1 MSDVTVI
8 LNGYKRKEQLN
19 EQLDAIRNQSVKV
32 DNVMLW
38 YNHPG
43 DDDMINYD
51 IMTEIPTAYSNVNL
65 GVWARF
71 AYALNVET
79 EYVCIFD
86 DDTIPGKRWI
96 ENCLDTI
103 KKHNG
108 LLGTIGLLYTIPAK
122 PEQSALC

>member
-19 EQLDAIRNQSVKV
+19 EQLEAIRNQSVKV

-51 IMTEIPTAYSNVNL
+51 IMAEIPTAYSNVNL
-65 GVWARF
+65 GLFSIIYFIAPK
-71 AYALNVET
+71 YLPSP
-79 EYVCIFD
+79 D
-86 DDTIPGKRWI
+86 DSI
-96 ENCLDTI
+96 
-103 KKHNG
+103 
-108 LLGTIGLLYTIPAK
+108 LY
-122 PEQSALC
+122 QL